1 MSLPDFARGTTDEQ
15 AYACRLRDQLVSDLW
30 GSIDHLPR
38 QVRLVLRGLT
48 DPRWWITHQHGLVQ
62 ALAQRLGPHAD
73 LLISDPHAA
82 RSPVLLTRPTGRSEP
97 TSRPCPVTRR
107 ALCLGVTS
115 FGERGDAGD
124 EEPGLAR
131 WDALPYA
138 EGCTRELHQALQ
150 AAGYEASISTDPAQ
164 LSASALGDQVDDL
177 LTDASVEV
185 AVVHVLSHGDHR
197 QRGGVY
203 VVGADGRWSAQT
215 RVEDWMVRVADDPSA
230 PHTLFLLDLCHAG
243 AATRLQWQPPEPGQH
258 ERAWIIAAA
267 GAADPAYAGRLTR
280 AATTVIHRLVSKDID
295 FSPTLPTVPF
305 ATLFDLIARELRA
318 LAAREGGYQQE
329 PTATPT
335 VGTAHVPFFANPH
348 YRPDATR
355 VAAEAVGP
363 ATAPFVDQ
371 VLDAEHFRDRAA
383 ARGPATGDTV
393 AGCFAGRAPQ
403 LRRLSTWMDHADAA
417 GTGLIVVT
425 GSPGAGK
432 SALLGVLV
440 CAAHPVLRRPTQSLW
455 RHTVA
460 HPSLNPDLVA
470 VHARQRA
477 MDVILASLAT
487 QLGIE
492 LDENG
497 EISPDAV
504 VEAIAQRDRRPVIV
518 IDAVDE
524 AIHPRQLL
532 EQLLEP
538 LARTRRPD
546 GTPACQLLL
555 GMRPWPEFASLIDA
569 PQQAGGVIDLDAI
582 PVAQRRH
589 DVAQYVASLLEL
601 QPDYATTAQ
610 SPGRRAF
617 ADALAA
623 TLVPVTQPPFHQD
636 TDDQRWG
643 EFLVAVL
650 YTHWVTRHAH
660 PSLADPQHA
669 AALGAEVPLT
679 LPAVLELDL
688 TARSG
693 TPWMKPVLHAV
704 AHGFGAGMPLTVI
717 QAVASVFA
725 DVPHAT
731 PTRHEIAAALDAARF
746 YLRTSTDTD
755 GTTLY
760 RLFHQGLTNTLI
772 SPARHPSRSPSG
784 PGTDLVFDRLLDTV
798 PTPAG
803 HRRWD
808 LAEPYTLRHASQH
821 AAHAGRIEEL
831 LIDPEFLVHADP
843 STVIAALDD
852 ARDDAAVLSA
862 AVYATSAGR
871 LPHVTP
877 EGRRQI
883 LAVNAARYGAPK
895 LLDALTHPLGQPL
908 MTWQPTWA
916 TGSQVS
922 SALRA
927 PLIGNTGWIFAM
939 ACIQVDERPVAV
951 TGGTDAAVRI
961 WDLTTRQQIGNSLSG
976 HTDFI
981 NSVACDRLDG
991 CPVAVTAGKDGTIRI
1006 WDLTRRQQIGNP
1018 LTGHTEEICSVACI
1032 QADGHLIAVTG
1043 GENGVVRIW
1052 DLTTRQQI
1060 GNPLAGHT
1068 RSVDSVGCI
1077 QVDGRPVAVTGGW
1090 LDRKVLVWDLTTCRR
1105 IGELVTEL
1113 STYSDRLTAVA
1124 CVQVSGRPLAVT
1136 GRGNGAVLMWDLGT
1150 RQQIGTPL
1158 TGHTDGI
1165 RSVACVQGDGHAIAV
1180 TASDEDGT
1188 VRVWDLDD
1196 QQQIGKPITGHTDRI
1211 KAVACT
1217 RLNGRPIAVT
1227 ASMDVVNA
1235 SSDGDGVV
1243 RMWNLDG
1250 QHQIGDPRAG
1260 HTNEVRSMAC
1270 THLNGRPVVVT
1281 AGWDD
1286 TVRVWDLTDGRPIGT
1301 LPTQGTDSVQAVTCS
1316 RLHGRSI
1323 AVTVSMDNG
1332 DTIRVWD
1339 LATRRQISKLATEQP
1354 TTISRLACTQVNGHL
1369 IVAAVGDF
1377 HDSLV
1382 WVWDLTSRRQ
1392 IGGPLTGHTED
1403 VSSVACASVNGRPI
1417 IVSAGGNEET
1427 VRVWDLITQRQIGDP
1442 MMVDPSG
1449 CARAVA
1455 CTELA
1460 GRPVAVT
1467 GGRSMRVWDLITQR
1481 QIGDPMT
1488 GEFDG
1493 VDSVVCTYL
1502 DGRPIA
1508 VTHSWRD
1515 ASVSVWDVIA
1525 SEQVAIIRLP
1535 SPVEAIAAMND
1546 TIVAGFGWDIAAFR
1560 HIPGKMQWAP
1570 VS

>member
-1 MSLPDFARGTTDEQ
+1 MFLPDFVRGTTDEQ
-15 AYACRLRDQLVSDLW
+15 AYACRLRDQLVASLW
-30 GSIDHLPR
+30 GSTDHLPR

-48 DPRWWITHQHGLVQ
+48 DSRWWITHQHELVQ

-73 LLISDPHAA
+73 LLINDPHAA
-82 RSPVLLTRPTGRSEP
+82 QSPVLLTRTTDRSEP
-97 TSRPCPVTRR
+97 TSRRCPVTRR
-107 ALCLGVTS
+107 ALCLGVAS
-115 FGERGDAGD
+115 FGGQGDAGD
-124 EEPGLAR
+124 EERGLAD

-138 EGCTRELHQALQ
+138 ERCTRELHQALRG
-150 AAGYEASISTDPAQ
+150 AGYEASISTDPAQ
-164 LSASALGDQVDDL
+164 LSASALGGQIDDL
-177 LTDASVEV
+177 LTDAGVEV
-185 AVVHVLSHGDHR
+185 AVVHVLSHGEHR

-203 VVGADGRWSAQT
+203 VVGADGRVSPDT
-215 RVEDWMVRVADDPSA
+215 RVEDWVVRVADDPSA

-243 AATRLQWQPPEPGQH
+243 AATRLQWQPPEAGQH
-258 ERAWIIAAA
+258 ERAWVIAAA

-280 AATTVIHRLVSKDID
+280 AAATVIRRIVSEDID
-295 FSPTLPTVPF
+295 FSPTLPTVSF
-305 ATLFDLIARELRA
+305 TTLFDLIAKELRA
-318 LAAREGGYQQE
+318 LAAQEGGYQQE

-335 VGTAHVPFFANPH
+335 VGTVHVPFFVNPR
-348 YRPDATR
+348 YRPDAAR
-355 VAAEAVGP
+355 VAAEAVGS
-363 ATAPFVDQ
+363 ATAPFVDP

-383 ARGPATGDTV
+383 ACGPATGDTV

-403 LRRLSTWMDHADAA
+403 LRRLSAWMDHADAV

-440 CAAHPVLRRPTQSLW
+440 CAAHPVLRGPTKSLW
-455 RHTVA
+455 RHA
-460 HPSLNPDLVA
+460 AARPSLNPDLIA

-492 LDENG
+492 FDGNG

-538 LARTRRPD
+538 LAQTRRPD
-546 GTPACQLLL
+546 GTVACQLLL

-569 PQQAGGVIDLDAI
+569 TEQAGGMIDLDAI

-589 DVAQYVASLLEL
+589 DVAQYVTNLLEL
-601 QPDYATTAQ
+601 QPDYADTAQ

-623 TLVPVTQPPFHQD
+623 ALVPATQPPFHHD
-636 TDDQRWG
+636 TADQHWG

-650 YTHWVTRHAH
+650 YTHWVTRYAR

-669 AALGAEVPLT
+669 AVIGANVPLT

-688 TARSG
+688 AARSD
-693 TPWMKPVLHAV
+693 TPWMRPVLHAV

-731 PTRHEIAAALDAARF
+731 PTRQEIAAALDAARF

-772 SPARHPSRSPSG
+772 SPTRHPSRSPSG
-784 PGTDLVFDRLLDTV
+784 PGPDLVFDRLLDSV
-798 PTPAG
+798 PAPAG

-843 STVIAALDD
+843 ATVIAALDD
-852 ARDDAAVLSA
+852 ARSDAAVLSA

-871 LPHVTP
+871 LPHVPP

-883 LAVNAARYGAPK
+883 LAVNAARYGAPT

-927 PLIGNTGWIFAM
+927 PLIGNTGWIFAV
-939 ACIQVDERPVAV
+939 ACIDVNGRPVAV
-951 TGGTDAAVRI
+951 TGGTDRVVRI
-961 WDLTTRQQIGNSLSG
+961 WDLTTRLQIGNSLSG

-981 NSVACDRLDG
+981 NSVACAHLGR

-1006 WDLTRRQQIGNP
+1006 WDLARRQQIGNP

-1032 QADGHLIAVTG
+1032 QVDRHLIAVTG
-1043 GENGVVRIW
+1043 GADGTVRIW

-1060 GNPLAGHT
+1060 GNPLTGHT

-1090 LDRKVLVWDLTTCRR
+1090 LDGTVLVWDLSTCRR
-1105 IGELVTEL
+1105 IGELATGHPF
-1113 STYSDRLTAVA
+1113 DLTAVA
-1124 CVQVSGRPLAVT
+1124 CVQAGERPIAVT
-1136 GRGNGAVLMWDLGT
+1136 GRSNGQVLMWDLGT
-1150 RQQIGTPL
+1150 RLQLGTPL
-1158 TGHTDGI
+1158 IGHTHGI
-1165 RSVACVQGDGHAIAV
+1165 RYVACIQGEGHAIAI
-1180 TASDEDGT
+1180 TASYNDST
-1188 VRVWDLDD
+1188 VRVWDIDERR
-1196 QQQIGKPITGHTDRI
+1196 QIGKPITGHTDQI
-1211 KAVACT
+1211 NSVACT
-1217 RLNGRPIAVT
+1217 HLINGRPIAIT
-1227 ASMDVVNA
+1227 ASMDVITA
-1235 SSDGDGVV
+1235 SADGDGVI
-1243 RMWNLDG
+1243 RMWDLDG
-1250 QHQIGDPRAG
+1250 HRQIGDPRAG
-1260 HTNEVRSMAC
+1260 HANEVRSMDC

-1286 TVRVWDLTDGRPIGT
+1286 TVRVWDLTDGRPIGM
-1301 LPTQGTDSVQAVTCS
+1301 LPTRDTNSVQAVTCIH
-1316 RLHGRSI
+1316 LHGRSI
-1323 AVTVSMDNG
+1323 AVTGSMDE
-1332 DTIRVWD
+1332 DATIRVWD
-1339 LATRRQISKLATEQP
+1339 LATRRQISKLATKQHI
-1354 TTISRLACTQVNGHL
+1354 TMSWLACTQVNGHL
-1369 IVAAVGDF
+1369 IVTAVEDDYD
-1377 HDSLV
+1377 HLV

-1392 IGGPLTGHTED
+1392 IGDPLTGHTED
-1403 VSSVACASVNGRPI
+1403 TPSVACTSVNGRPT
-1417 IVSAGGNEET
+1417 IVSAGGNEGT
-1427 VRVWDLITQRQIGDP
+1427 LRMWDLITQEQIGDP
-1442 MMVDPSG
+1442 MMPDPPDCPRG
-1449 CARAVA
+1449 VA

-1467 GGRSMRVWDLITQR
+1467 GGVSVQVWDLITQR
-1481 QIGDPMT
+1481 QIGDSMT
-1488 GEFDG
+1488 GEAEG
-1493 VDSVVCTYL
+1493 ADSVVCTHF

-1508 VTHSWRD
+1508 ITHSWRD

-1525 SEQVAIIRLP
+1525 SEEVAIIRLP
-1535 SPVEAIAAMND
+1535 SPVEAIAAIND
-1546 TIVAGFGWDIAAFR
+1546 TIVAAFGWDIAAFR
-1560 HIPGKMQWAP
+1560 RIPGKMQWAP